1 MPLGVLTDN
10 LMVALGG
17 LLGGIL
23 GSRVSDK
30 LKENLNLAFGFV
42 AIGIGVTLVIK
53 VNLLGAVVL
62 SVIFG
67 VLIGTALNLEDH
79 IQGFF
84 AGLNEKILKKAK
96 PEEAYMSRFTTLLV
110 LCCCS
115 GTGIFGSMNEA
126 LTGDRTIILCKAILD
141 FFTVMIFA
149 TMLGKFTA
157 IIALPQMAILLT
169 LFFSAKLIMPGMSEE
184 LIRDFSA
191 VGGIVE
197 LMIGFRI
204 LRLSK
209 LHAIDALPSLV
220 LIFPISYLW
229 QLIF

>member
-17 LLGGIL
+17 ILGGIL
-23 GSRVSDK
+23 KSRISDK
-30 LKENLNLAFGFV
+30 LKENLNLAFGV
-42 AIGIGVTLVIK
+42 AALGIGITLVVK

-62 SVIFG
+62 SLVFG
-67 VLIGTALNLEDH
+67 VLIGSVLNLEEK
-79 IQGFF
+79 IQAFF
-84 AGLNEKILKKAK
+84 AKLNVKILKKTK
-96 PEEAYMSRFTTLLV
+96 PGEAYMSQFTTLLV

-115 GTGIFGSMNEA
+115 GTGILGSMSEA
-126 LTGDRTIILCKAILD
+126 FTGDSTIILCKAILD

-149 TMLGKFTA
+149 TILGKFSA
-157 IIALPQMAILLT
+157 IIALPQMIIMLT
-169 LFFSAKLIMPGMSEE
+169 LFFCAKLIMPEMSEE

-191 VGGIVE
+191 VGGLIE
-197 LMIGFRI
+197 MIIGLRI

-209 LHAIDALPSLV
+209 LNALDALPALI
-220 LIFPISYLW
+220 LIFPVSYLW